1 MKNRIIIFLIY
12 IFFFVPVL
20 AENLNIQSSTI
31 TVDKKTKITIF
42 KNQVSVKD
50 EKNNQLLTES
60 AEYDKDLQ
68 ILKTFGKT
76 TVMTSGGFTIE
87 GQDIF
92 FDNNQNY
99 IKSDSPATVLDLEKN
114 KIFLDNFKYSTSDG
128 FFKSAGKIEII
139 DSKNNKY
146 NFSQIYIDE
155 KKKEIVGTDSRT
167 FLNQEDF
174 KINKDNKPR
183 VFSNTINM
191 YEQKT
196 KFTKT

>member
-20 AENLNIQSSTI
+20 AENLNIQSSII

-60 AEYDKDLQ
+60 AEYDKGLQ

-76 TVMTSGGFTIE
+76 TVMTSGGFTVE

-92 FDNNQNY
+92 FDNNKNY
-99 IKSDSPATVLDLEKN
+99 IISDSPATVLDLEKN
-114 KIFLDNFKYSTSDG
+114 
-128 FFKSAGKIEII
+128 
-139 DSKNNKY
+139 
-146 NFSQIYIDE
+146 
-155 KKKEIVGTDSRT
+155 
-167 FLNQEDF
+167 
-174 KINKDNKPR
+174 
-183 VFSNTINM
+183 
-191 YEQKT
+191 
-196 KFTKT
+196 